1 LTRASLWFGNE
12 HGSPARAGGERA
24 HGQIA
29 AFAAVG
35 AHALAGSAAGAQ
47 SGLRVGSD
55 DTAGPTRTSRGR
67 NAMRDH
73 PRSGAA
79 AVLVAVLVAAATEAY
94 SQVSA
99 PTNSAPNP
107 YHAVENWAKMPE
119 GRTWGSTSGVAI
131 DPDGTSVWVAE
142 RCGAFA
148 PPSLMKP
155 GTPFACDG
163 SNLPPILKFDS
174 SGKLVKAFGAGLLLF
189 PHGLHVDRDGN
200 VWVTD
205 GLGKDGKGHQVFKFS
220 PDGKVLMTLG
230 KTGVAGN
237 GPDEFNAP
245 SAVVVAPNG
254 DIFVADGH
262 GGNTNARIVKF
273 SKDGKFIKTWGKKG
287 SDPGEMNSPHALAM
301 DSRGR
306 LFLGDRQNN
315 RIEIF
320 DQDGHY
326 IDQWFQFSRPSG
338 VFIDNSDKIYVADS
352 ESGSV
357 AKNHDGWKRGI
368 RVGRIS
374 DGVVTAFIPD
384 PVEKTTGTSAAEGVA
399 ADANGN
405 IYGAEVGPK
414 RLMKYVKN

>member
-1 LTRASLWFGNE
+1 MASDRAVRSRLPLLPRRVSQQWG
-12 HGSPARAGGERA
+12 P
-24 HGQIA
+24 
-29 AFAAVG
+29 
-35 AHALAGSAAGAQ
+35 SA
-47 SGLRVGSD
+47 
-55 DTAGPTRTSRGR
+55 
-67 NAMRDH
+67 
-73 PRSGAA
+73 
-79 AVLVAVLVAAATEAY
+79 
-94 SQVSA
+94 QVSA

-107 YHAVENWAKMPE
+107 YHAVENWGKLPE
-119 GRTWGSTSGVAI
+119 GRAWGSTSGVDI

-189 PHGLHVDRDGN
+189 PHGLHVDREGN

-220 PDGKVLMTLG
+220 PDGRVLMTLG
-230 KTGVAGN
+230 KAGVAGS

-245 SAVVVAPNG
+245 SAVLVAPNG

-273 SKDGKFIKTWGKKG
+273 TKDGKFIKFWGKKG
-287 SDPGEMNSPHALAM
+287 SGPGELDIPHALAM

-306 LFLGDRQNN
+306 LFVGDRQNN
-315 RIEIF
+315 RIQIF
-320 DQDGHY
+320 DQDGNY

-338 VFIDNSDKIYVADS
+338 VFIDKNDMIYVADS
-352 ESGSV
+352 ESESV
-357 AKNHDGWKRGI
+357 AEEPRRLEARHQSRKSPRRRRDGDSFPI
-368 RVGRIS
+368 RSRRRRARARPKASRRTRMATSTARKS
-374 DGVVTAFIPD
+374 DPSG
-384 PVEKTTGTSAAEGVA
+384 
-399 ADANGN
+399 
-405 IYGAEVGPK
+405 
-414 RLMKYVKN
+414 